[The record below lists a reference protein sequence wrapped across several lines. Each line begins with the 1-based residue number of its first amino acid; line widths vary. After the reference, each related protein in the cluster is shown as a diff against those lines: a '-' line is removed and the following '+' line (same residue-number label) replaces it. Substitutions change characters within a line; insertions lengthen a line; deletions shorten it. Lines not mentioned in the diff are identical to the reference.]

1 MTHRPSSTPPPTPH
15 DARRGRPLVPP
26 RRATGVGL
34 RAGAPA
40 ARALL
45 LTALLAL
52 LLPQAVSV
60 AQQDD
65 EPGFIPNFIGVDVQD
80 VIRIVARETGRSFIV
95 DARVKGP
102 VTFFSETPMR
112 NDALYE
118 AFLALL
124 QVNGFIAIPS
134 GDVVKVLPDTNA
146 RQMPAR
152 DLPTSLSDVS
162 DEIVTFVIQVQNVGA
177 AQLVPILRPL
187 VPQYGHLAAHPA
199 SNTLIISDR
208 EANVSRLRRIIE
220 RIDRDSDE
228 EIEVI
233 PLEHATA
240 GDLVRV
246 LTSLNQAAGRA
257 ADGSTQPIN
266 LVADERTN
274 SILISGERTE
284 RLRYRTLVA
293 HLDTPL
299 ETGGN
304 TQVIYLRYADAEE
317 LAGQLTQQIN
327 QQQQGG
333 GGGGQGGQGGAS
345 AAQRGNV
352 IIWADPATN
361 ALVITAPPKVMR
373 SLQAVIDQ
381 LDIRRAQV
389 VLDAII
395 VDISADRSA
404 ELGVTWIVD
413 GTSDLASAGATNF
426 RSSNNSIVDVAGAVI
441 GADGNIPPEAAGL
454 VQDGLTFGIGRIK
467 SGSTSFAALLRALE
481 GDARTNILSYPT
493 ITTLDN
499 EEAELSVGQQVPFL
513 TGSFSNTGANQG
525 AVNPFQT
532 IQRQDV
538 GLNLKVTPQINEGD
552 AVILDIELEVS
563 SLSQGS
569 AGAVDLITNRRT
581 ITQKLIVEDGGIV
594 VMGGLVDESL
604 QESEQ
609 RVPVLGRIPVLKN
622 LFRAR
627 TAEKNK
633 RNLMVFVQPRIL
645 RDAEAAAMATNE
657 KYTYMREQTAY
668 SRRGGLL
675 RGEEAP
681 SLPPLIDLRQRGV
694 TTRPQTPPEIP
705 YKGRGEDADDADEA
719 GPEDE

>member
-1 MTHRPSSTPPPTPH
+1 MMHRRPSPVSLLPRT
-15 DARRGRPLVPP
+15 ARLAALALV
-26 RRATGVGL
+26 
-34 RAGAPA
+34 
-40 ARALL
+40 
-45 LTALLAL
+45 LLA
-52 LLPQAVSV
+52 PMVPGS
-60 AQQDD
+60 AQEGDD
-65 EPGFIPNFIGVDVQD
+65 QYFTPNFMQADVQE
-80 VIRIVARETGRSFIV
+80 VIRIVANETGRSFIV
-95 DARVKGP
+95 DKRVTGP
-102 VTFFSETPMR
+102 VTFFGAPMPR
-112 NDALYE
+112 DALYE
-118 AFLALL
+118 AFLAVLS
-124 QVNGFIAIPS
+124 VNGFIAVPA
-134 GDVVKVLPDTNA
+134 GDDIVKVMADTNA

-152 DLPTSLSDVS
+152 DLPDSLSGSS
-162 DEIVTFVIQVQNVGA
+162 DEIVTQVIRVENVGA

-187 VPQYGHLAAHPA
+187 IPQYGHLAAHPA
-199 SNTLIISDR
+199 SNMLIISDR
-208 EANVSRLRRIIE
+208 EANVLRLLRIIQ

-233 PLEHATA
+233 RLEHAAA

-246 LTSLNQAAGRA
+246 LTSLTQAGARA
-257 ADGSTQPIN
+257 ADGSAQPIS
-266 LVADERTN
+266 LIADERTN

-284 RLRYRTLVA
+284 RLRYRTLIA

-304 TQVIYLRYADAEE
+304 TQVVYLRYADAEE
-317 LAGQLTQQIN
+317 LAGQLTEQVNQQQQ

-333 GGGGQGGQGGAS
+333 QGTQGGGGP
-345 AAQRGNV
+345 AQRGGA

-373 SLQAVIDQ
+373 SLQGVIDQ

-404 ELGVTWIVD
+404 ELGVTWLVD
-413 GTSDLASAGATNF
+413 GVNQAASVAGTNF
-426 RSSNNSIVDVAGAVI
+426 RSSNNSVLDLAGAVAGAE
-441 GADGNIPPEAAGL
+441 GAVPPESVNLIG
-454 VQDGLTFGIGRIK
+454 DGLTFGIGRLK
-467 SGSTSFAALLRALE
+467 AGSTSFVALLRALE

-513 TGSFSNTGANQG
+513 TGSFSNTGGNQG

-538 GLNLKVTPQINEGD
+538 GLTLKVTPQINEGD

-594 VMGGLVDESL
+594 VMGGLIDESL

-645 RDAEAAAMATNE
+645 RDSEAAAMATNE
-657 KYTYMREQTAY
+657 KYNYVREQTQY
-668 SRRGGLL
+668 DRRGGLL
-675 RGEEAP
+675 GGEAP
-681 SLPPLIDLRQRGV
+681 PTMPPMIDLRRRGIG
-694 TTRPQTPPEIP
+694 TSAMSSPEETPAP
-705 YKGRGEDADDADEA
+705 ADESN
-719 GPEDE
+719 E